1 MRIRTSSKISSRFL
15 ITFLL
20 FSKKTGTND
29 EKSIFKNIKM
39 TGSKELVFFYFYEEL
54 NEECGL
60 ARMNQKKGIKDSECS
75 WINKKQS
82 NGTA

>member
-1 MRIRTSSKISSRFL
+1 
-15 ITFLL
+15 
-20 FSKKTGTND
+20 
-29 EKSIFKNIKM
+29 M

-60 ARMNQKKGIKDSECS
+60 ARMNQKKDIKDSECS